1 MLGLGRAVFTGAIY
15 GKSGAS
21 DMQIP
26 PSVTVAA
33 AALMAL
39 PFGWGLGVFAA
50 YLLAGSN
57 FDQLPIATVPIGIIA
72 ALIFAF
78 WPTFAP
84 LTRLKVTFG
93 GTVAFA
99 LLGWL
104 LA

>member
-1 MLGLGRAVFTGAIY
+1 
-15 GKSGAS
+15 
-21 DMQIP
+21 MQIP

-57 FDQLPIATVPIGIIA
+57 FGQLPIATVPIGIIA

-78 WPTFAP
+78 WPRFTP
-84 LTRLKVTFG
+84 ITRLKVTFG

-99 LLGWL
+99 LIGWL